1 MLVAAKAHRLHP
13 VAAPSI
19 YVVDQVDIRGLLL
32 KIRGHFHVKV
42 AFALKEID
50 QVSPTLFHQIRING
64 ALGKYR
70 NQLFHLPS
78 AQERKPRKFRTLNS
92 DFDDRTWL
100 GVKKRLG
107 SNLSLEVA
115 R

>member
-32 KIRGHFHVKV
+32 KIRDHFHVKV
-42 AFALKEID
+42 AFALKKID
-50 QVSPTLFHQIRING
+50 QVATSFFHKIRING

-78 AQERKPRKFRTLNS
+78 AQERKPREFRTQNA
-92 DFDDRTWL
+92 DFDDRAWL
-100 GVKKRLG
+100 GVNDDVSAIG
-107 SNLSLEVA
+107 
-115 R
+115 